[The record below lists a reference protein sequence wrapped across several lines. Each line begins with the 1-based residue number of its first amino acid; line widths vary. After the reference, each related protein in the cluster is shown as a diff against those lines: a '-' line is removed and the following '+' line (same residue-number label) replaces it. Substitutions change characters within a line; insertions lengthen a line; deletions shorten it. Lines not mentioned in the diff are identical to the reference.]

1 MNHFTF
7 YGIPMAFVVDES
19 AIRARYLQ
27 NSRKFHP
34 DFHTLS
40 EEQAQAD
47 ALELSTRNNEAFKVL
62 SDPDARMQYILRE
75 KGLLG
80 TEGEAGTLPQD
91 FLMDMMDINE
101 AIMELEFD
109 FQQEAY
115 ESALKSLKNLEE
127 TLESGIKPL
136 LDSWTEERGTEQDL
150 IRVRDFFYK
159 KRYLLRTKENLSKFA
174 PA

>member
-1 MNHFTF
+1 MNHFAF
-7 YGIPMAFVVDES
+7 YGIPMAFRVDED
-19 AIRARYLQ
+19 AVRRHYLQ

-34 DFHTLS
+34 DFHTLADDDA
-40 EEQAQAD
+40 QAQA
-47 ALELSTRNNEAFKVL
+47 LELATRNNEAFKVL
-62 SDPDARMQYILRE
+62 SDPDARIRYILQE

-80 TEGEAGTLPQD
+80 TEAESGTLPQD

-115 ESALKSLKNLEE
+115 ESALKSLENLEK
-127 TLESGIKPL
+127 TLESGIKPI
-136 LDSWTEERGTEQDL
+136 LDSWTEETGTEQDL
-150 IRVRDFFYK
+150 SRVRDFFYK
-159 KRYLLRTKENLSKFA
+159 NRYLLRTKENLSKFA